1 MRRAGEFTAVVRS
14 GKRARRGC
22 LVVHQQIELGAG
34 AAHVGLIVGKSVGTS
49 VVRHRVSRRLRAL
62 MVTRLDALPSGS
74 GTVIRALPDAAQAS
88 SVELG
93 ADLDAALGR
102 LARVAA

>member
-1 MRRAGEFTAVVRS
+1 
-14 GKRARRGC
+14 
-22 LVVHQQIELGAG
+22 
-34 AAHVGLIVGKSVGTS
+34 